1 MMFRT
6 LNLALL
12 LTTAASITSAALV
25 QDVRDLLAKDDFAAA
40 ERLIAQQEKQSGR
53 SPETILAQSWLG
65 RRALATKQWAKAT
78 AYAAQTRQLALAALK
93 TRKIDA
99 EPQLPTALGASIEVH
114 GQALAGAGQ
123 RTEAVSY
130 LEGEFVRWRPSSMAA
145 RIRKNVNLISLVGK
159 PAPPLEMREFIG
171 NKPPTIAALKGKP
184 VVLFF
189 WAHWC
194 PDCKRQG
201 PILAR
206 LEKEFAAKGL
216 VVVGPTQRYGYVAE
230 GEDAPPAIEQ
240 PYIAKVQKQ
249 FYGDLNMSVPLSED
263 NFKNWGCSTTPTL
276 ALIDRAG
283 IVRLYHPGDMSYED
297 LRAEVVKIAN

>member
-1 MMFRT
+1 MIARAAGFT
-6 LNLALL
+6 LL
-12 LTTAASITSAALV
+12 LTLTALSASASLV
-25 QDVRDLLAKDDFAAA
+25 TDVRDLINKGNFTAA
-40 ERLIAQQEKQSGR
+40 ERLIAQQEKQAGR
-53 SPETILAQSWLG
+53 TPETILAQSWLG
-65 RRALATKQWAKAT
+65 RGALAAKQWAKAT
-78 AYAAQTRQLALAALK
+78 AYAAETRKMALEALK
-93 TRKIDA
+93 TRPLDA

-123 RTEAVSY
+123 RTEAVAY
-130 LEGEFVRWRPSSMAA
+130 LNGEFSRWRATSMAA

-159 PAPPLEMREFIG
+159 QAPPLDLKEHIG
-171 NKPPTIAALKGKP
+171 AKPATLAQLKGKP

-206 LEKEFAAKGL
+206 LEREFVAKGL
-216 VVVGPTQRYGYVAE
+216 VVVGPTQRYGYVAN
-230 GEDAPPAIEQ
+230 GEDATPAVEV
-240 PYIAKVQKQ
+240 PYIAQIQKQ
-249 FYGDLNMSVPLSED
+249 FYGDLKMTVPLSEE

-283 IVRLYHPGDMSYED
+283 IVTLYHPGDMSYEE
-297 LRAEVVKIAN
+297 LRPLIVKIAG